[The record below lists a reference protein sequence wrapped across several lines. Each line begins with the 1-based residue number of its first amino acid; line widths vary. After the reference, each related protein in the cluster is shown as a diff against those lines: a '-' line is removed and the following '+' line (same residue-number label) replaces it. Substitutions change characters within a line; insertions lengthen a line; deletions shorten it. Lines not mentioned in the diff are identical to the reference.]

1 MLLESLVELSIL
13 VVTSVE
19 VDRAW
24 LHLVRGRAG
33 ARVRARV
40 GIRARAGFRLGSR
53 AWAATSI

>member
-40 GIRARAGFRLGSR
+40 GIRVRVRIRARV
-53 AWAATSI
+53 